1 MGSVK
6 TDTDRRTAKY
16 AEVGHPEGDSFD
28 VMRDPWLKVI
38 MMDGEKKEVSLY
50 EAITEAH
57 RIKDIVPPGLNKLT
71 AYMIYAFIIDFTRLI
86 DQILIG
92 ST

>member
-1 MGSVK
+1 M

-38 MMDGEKKEVSLY
+38 MMGGEKKEVSLY
-50 EAITEAH
+50 EAITEA
-57 RIKDIVPPGLNKLT
+57 PL
-71 AYMIYAFIIDFTRLI
+71 IYT
-86 DQILIG
+86 
-92 ST
+92 